1 MRGLYFNLEVVSNED
16 AFRALEEASNEIPAN
31 PQRPLFILLEM
42 INEFDE
48 SDEPLA
54 KYEAIDFSLENLT
67 TLELMLNHP
76 NRAWEIWKDNENS
89 VSSDVV
95 SKISTQSKDPSE
107 RQEYPDVWDITKI
120 GLFDTDDEEA
130 FEFFTKH
137 TPFKNLVNSFPQ
149 YTTRQNH
156 NNGLFNA
163 KFDPKYVFDEEKL
176 SKFDTDK
183 EKAMFNYWKEMKNN
197 PNILYEKIQFP
208 IGRYEQYSN
217 LITPCVI
224 YSMQRCGIARDIIDE
239 IENGCIC
246 YGNIVKTRKLREILS
261 NHNIAIKIYKIS
273 KDKNNKVTI
282 TNDVYPR
289 KNKENWP
296 MIELDYY
303 EGHLM
308 KHEIVTISNIKEYNV
323 PLLRLIFWAFCKK
336 ILIKMSA
343 YEFAVR
349 CGGELA
355 YFIKNNNKEL
365 IEYLKTSPDP
375 FKYSLNMIQGSDKK
389 SPTNYVFADFECST
403 NEKYHREFLIS
414 FTTKQGNINHFWGEK
429 CGQQFLDYLYIT
441 FGDGMSRKFTNTAC
455 TVYFHNLRY
464 DFTFLLKYLSKLKI
478 TKKGDRLYRVK
489 GQYGSGSNK
498 MWVEFRDTLPLLQM
512 TLKKSGEAFLNEEQK
527 KTIKKEAFP
536 YELYTFDFFE
546 THGSGWCDLQ
556 EFRAGFK
563 NDQLLEEF
571 DRNLSTLPESIYD
584 PLMEIIN
591 YKNYAFFYC
600 DQDVRV
606 LQSVMGNYEALMTGG
621 GAEGIDGVPP
631 FGNKYSPFKYL
642 TISSLAYDYCL
653 KNTVLKR
660 GYKTDE
666 NGDYELDSNG
676 KKIPGWEPRFP
687 YYLVSTMLRHIGH
700 KTVRGGRVMTRDNVK
715 WYYKA
720 TEDPLSLLVD
730 YDGVSLYPSA
740 ISLLWMTEG
749 KPEFIYI
756 DDLTYDELYFQ
767 EHFTNPDAPE
777 GEFKDFNDGW
787 IHLTYL
793 DCQIERHF
801 PLLCIK
807 DPKTKLNDYQNFHGE
822 VDTWVNAID
831 LFNLIDFQNTRF
843 KWDCAV
849 VWRGPRHYE
858 CRSMIKDLFEFRA
871 KNKKHPIQLTT
882 KLMMNSIYGKSALKP
897 VNFEEEIIDK
907 FKYRKEIKWEKVD
920 NWRETFNANAYRI
933 KSFTLLD
940 DDHVSVKFHKFDNS
954 FNNVAFGSNVLA
966 MARRI
971 IGRVMALA
979 EDMEKEHPECAP
991 GLFYT
996 DTDSMHIR
1004 KDLLQYT
1011 EAAYLEKYGKPIKG
1025 SALCQFHIDFD
1036 PPKTYKKGEEV
1047 VGADES
1053 YFIMKKMYAD
1063 QLVGSQGSIDYHKR
1077 MKGIP
1082 TDLVN
1087 WEHYNKIYNNEIVNF
1102 GLLEKGHVSFFY
1114 ENGHVGSRRE
1124 MHRMIGTRE
1133 AKKQL
1138 KDDLDVITNFNK
1150 RMNQLEKQSKRPHSD
1165 VATDVEDEEEE
1176 PVAKLPRCESLP
1188 EFEYDSDST
1197 NFLPPEPA
1205 QPEFDP
1211 DTIIDIE

>member
-1 MRGLYFNLEVVSNED
+1 MHGLYFNLDVVSNED
-16 AFRALEEASNEIPAN
+16 AFRALEEASDQIPAN

-54 KYEAIDFSLENLT
+54 KYEAIDFSLDNLT
-67 TLELMLNHP
+67 TLELMMNHP

-95 SKISTQSKDPSE
+95 CKIATQSKDPSE

-120 GLFDTDDEEA
+120 GLFNTADEEA
-130 FEFFTKH
+130 FEFFTQY
-137 TPFKNLVNSFPQ
+137 TPFRDLVNTIPR
-149 YTTRQNH
+149 YTSRQNH

-163 KFDPKYVFDEEKL
+163 KINSDFTFNDEKL
-176 SKFDTDK
+176 NFYSSDK
-183 EKAMFNYWKEMKNN
+183 EKAMFKYWKEMKNN
-197 PNILYEKIQFP
+197 PNILYEKIQLP
-208 IGRYEQYSN
+208 IGRNEDYPN
-217 LITPCVI
+217 IRVPCVI
-224 YSMQRCGIARDIIDE
+224 YSLQKCGIAQNIIDE
-239 IENGCIC
+239 IENGCVC

-261 NHNIAIKIYKIS
+261 KHHLALKVYKVSIN
-273 KDKNNKVTI
+273 KNEKVTI
-282 TNDVYPR
+282 TNDLYPT
-289 KNKENWP
+289 KNKEKWP
-296 MIELDYY
+296 VIELDYY
-303 EGHLM
+303 DGHLM
-308 KHEIVTISNIKEYNV
+308 KHEIITISNTKEYSV
-323 PLLRLIFWAFCKK
+323 PLLRLIYWAFKEN
-336 ILIKMSA
+336 ILIKMSSF
-343 YEFAVR
+343 EFATK

-355 YFIKNNNKEL
+355 YFIKNDNKEL
-365 IEYLKTSPDP
+365 IEYLKKTEDP
-375 FKYSLNMIQGSDKK
+375 FKYCLSYIEGYNKR
-389 SPTNYVFADFECST
+389 PPNYFLFADFECTT

-414 FTTKQGNINHFWGEK
+414 FTTRCGTIDHYWGENCGKMFLNKLYNDFCAGTRRQFNHFTL
-429 CGQQFLDYLYIT
+429 C
-441 FGDGMSRKFTNTAC
+441 
-455 TVYFHNLRY
+455 VYFHNLRY
-464 DFTFLLKYLSKLKI
+464 DFTFLLKYLSKLDI

-489 GQYGSGSNK
+489 GRYKIGKNYIDI
-498 MWVEFRDTLPLLQM
+498 EFRDTLPLLQM
-512 TLKKSGEAFLNEEQK
+512 TLKKSGEAFLSEEQK

-536 YELYTFDFFE
+536 YELYTYDFFE
-546 THGSGWCDLQ
+546 SHGSGWCSLE

-563 NDQLLEEF
+563 NDQLLEDF
-571 DRNLSTLPESIYD
+571 DKSLSTLPESIYD

-606 LQSVMGNYEALMTGG
+606 LQSVMGNYDALMTGG

-631 FGNKYSPFKYL
+631 FGNKYSPYKYL

-653 KNTVLKR
+653 KNTVLKK
-660 GYKTDE
+660 GYQTDE
-666 NGDYELDSNG
+666 FGNYILDSNG

-767 EHFTNPDAPE
+767 EHFTSPDAPE

-831 LFNLIDFQNTRF
+831 LFNLIDFQNARF

-897 VNFEEEIIDK
+897 VNFEEMILDTK
-907 FKYRKEIKWEKVD
+907 SWRKSDDGWNEVD
-920 NWRETFNANAYRI
+920 NWRETFNANAYKI
-933 KSFTLLD
+933 KSFSLLD
-940 DDHVSVKFHKFDNS
+940 EKHVSVKYHQFDTS

-1063 QLVGSQGSIDYHKR
+1063 QLIGSQGSVDYHKR

-1082 TDLVN
+1082 TDLVK

-1138 KDDLDVITNFNK
+1138 QEDADIVSNFV
-1150 RMNQLEKQSKRPHSD
+1150 RRLNQLERQSRKRTHD
-1165 VATDVEDEEEE
+1165 EIATDIEESEEEE
-1176 PVAKLPRCESLP
+1176 PKLRRTESNL
-1188 EFEYDSDST
+1188 E
-1197 NFLPPEPA
+1197 
-1205 QPEFDP
+1205 
-1211 DTIIDIE
+1211 